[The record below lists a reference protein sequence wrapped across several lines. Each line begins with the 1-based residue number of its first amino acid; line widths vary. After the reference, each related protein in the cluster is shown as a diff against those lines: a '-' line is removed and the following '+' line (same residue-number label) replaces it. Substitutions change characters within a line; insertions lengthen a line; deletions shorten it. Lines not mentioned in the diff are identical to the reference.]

1 MIGAVFFQPKIW
13 HIASTIKEGLF
24 KSLNIG
30 KGNAFLDNVISKPE
44 KFRFC
49 RVQLFPIVAL
59 DSSGRPYGSLGL
71 ERGN

>member
-1 MIGAVFFQPKIW
+1 M
-13 HIASTIKEGLF
+13 GLF